1 MTQEFETK
9 GEASFQ
15 AREDEHMCAV
25 CEDVYKGLAERYGHE
40 LFYNRKM
47 IAEEIHR
54 LIGGTIV
61 EGVLAR

>member
-1 MTQEFETK
+1 
-9 GEASFQ
+9 
-15 AREDEHMCAV
+15 MCAV
-25 CEDVYKGLAERYGHE
+25 CEDVYKRLAERYGHE